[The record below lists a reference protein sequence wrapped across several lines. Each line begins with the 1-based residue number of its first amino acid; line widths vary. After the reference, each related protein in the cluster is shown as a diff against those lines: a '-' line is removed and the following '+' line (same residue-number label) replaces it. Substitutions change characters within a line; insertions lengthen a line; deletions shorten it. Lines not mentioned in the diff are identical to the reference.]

1 VPPRRQARLRGA
13 HARRRAAD
21 AGVGATDPCA
31 RSREGAPWRYV
42 GARACGRAE
51 GAEGAEGAESASR
64 VEIVA
69 EPAAPG
75 QLRVRVAVVGFW
87 VPEEISHLQIAAN
100 GTDVPR
106 PPAREPT
113 LCRTSSSCMQLSDSL
128 RRAR

>member
-1 VPPRRQARLRGA
+1 MAPSAVPPRRQAGLRGA
-13 HARRRAAD
+13 HALRRAAD

-51 GAEGAEGAESASR
+51 GAEGASR